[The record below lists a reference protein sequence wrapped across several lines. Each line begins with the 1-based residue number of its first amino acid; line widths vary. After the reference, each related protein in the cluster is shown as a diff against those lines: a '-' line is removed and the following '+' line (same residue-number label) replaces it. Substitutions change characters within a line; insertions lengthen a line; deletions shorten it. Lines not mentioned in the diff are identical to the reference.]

1 MVAPPTGAALEGL
14 VRLPWQTH
22 VLSLAVVLA
31 VCVAVFVL
39 WRAAARYRHAVAV
52 RSALAKNKE
61 AWAKLDTQLVWVV
74 GCSGAGKSTTAEMLS
89 TCLGSAFHD
98 LDDLFWLPNWVR
110 RSGSEVKALLR
121 PLLAAGP
128 VVLAG
133 NYAPQ
138 MGKFMA
144 AKATTVV
151 WVRPSLALIMWQ
163 LVTRSLVRLLLRQK
177 SCAGNQ
183 ESVRQLF
190 FSKESVIYKTYRAYE
205 RVEARY
211 TELAKNPPPRLEGGV
226 VQLRSRAEADAF
238 HAFLSQ
244 QREGAGCRSR
254 RAKLATM
261 V

>member
-1 MVAPPTGAALEGL
+1 MVAPL
-14 VRLPWQTH
+14 VRVALDDFPALPWQTH
-22 VLSLAVVLA
+22 VLSLAVLLA
-31 VCVAVFVL
+31 VCVAVCVL
-39 WRAAARYRHAVAV
+39 ARAAARWRHASAV
-52 RSALAKNKE
+52 RSALAENKD

-74 GCSGAGKSTTAEMLS
+74 GCSGAGKSTTAEQLS
-89 TCLGSAFHD
+89 ACLGSAFHD

-110 RSGSEVKALLR
+110 RSGGEVKALLR

-133 NYAPQ
+133 NYAPEL
-138 MGKFMA
+138 GDFMA

-151 WVRPSLALIMWQ
+151 WVRPSLALVMWQ
-163 LVTRSLVRLLLRQK
+163 LISRSVVRLLFRRK

-190 FSKESVIYKTYRAYE
+190 CSKQSVIYKTYRAYG

-211 TELAKNPPPRLEGGV
+211 TALASQPPPRLAGSV
-226 VQLRSRAEADAF
+226 VQLRSRAEAEAF
-238 HAFLSQ
+238 HTFLIQ
-244 QREGAGCRSR
+244 QHEGTACHGRQ
-254 RAKLATM
+254 AKLATT